1 MTSISSASSRRTAP
15 SRRAQRGVTLLES
28 LIAFVLLATGALAVA
43 SLQGQ
48 LRLHADLARQRS
60 EAVRLG
66 QQEIEQPRAFSVL
79 PAAAAGPGAHAYASI
94 VDDERVVDRAAG
106 FDSNTSYRVV
116 RRIDHALLAGAK
128 GVSVSVAWSD
138 RAGGAQ
144 RVVLDTIVVGEDPAW
159 SGALALGAGIG
170 LPLAASGAHR

>member
-66 QQEIEQPRAFSVL
+66 QQEI
-79 PAAAAGPGAHAYASI
+79 
-94 VDDERVVDRAAG
+94 
-106 FDSNTSYRVV
+106 
-116 RRIDHALLAGAK
+116 
-128 GVSVSVAWSD
+128 
-138 RAGGAQ
+138 
-144 RVVLDTIVVGEDPAW
+144 
-159 SGALALGAGIG
+159 
-170 LPLAASGAHR
+170 